1 MQAVVSILGLDVGH
15 AGGQPYEMLH
25 RRGPD
30 WVANALP
37 DKGSTAD
44 DQGKLQG
51 AVDVNSFFHLRNTP
65 LKITRGRN
73 SRPGLRCHYAI
84 R

>member
-1 MQAVVSILGLDVGH
+1 MGILGLDVGH
-15 AGGQPYEMLH
+15 AGGQPDEMLY

-30 WVANALP
+30 QFTNALP

-51 AVDVNSFFHLRNTP
+51 AVDINSLM
-65 LKITRGRN
+65 I
-73 SRPGLRCHYAI
+73 
-84 R
+84 